1 MMQYRTLNPATEA
14 LVKDY
19 PLHTAAE
26 VEDAVAKA
34 HALFLSDWSQGPI
47 EPRLT
52 VLSKLADLLVE
63 RRDVFA
69 KAMSV
74 EMGKPIAQARS
85 ELKLCAGIARYYA
98 DHAKDFLKPVPYA
111 SDAGEAWVE
120 HHPIGCLLAVEPWNF
135 PIYQLVRVIAPAIA
149 VGNPVLFKHA
159 EIVPHCA
166 ELFETVVRDAGAPQ
180 GACTNL
186 YISPDQVAEL
196 IGDDRIQGVAL
207 TGSERAG
214 SAVAARASQQ
224 LKKTTLELG
233 GNDVFLVL
241 DDCDLDKAVKVGA
254 GARLYNAGQ
263 VCTAAKRFV
272 LHEKIADRF
281 LEAFSRQLQGAKMG
295 DPMDEGTTL
304 GPLSSKAALD
314 RLAGQVET
322 AVAKGAKLMFGGKQ
336 ADRPGYFFEPAIL
349 TGIARDNPAFY
360 EEFFGPVAQVYVVKD
375 DDEAVALAND
385 SHFGLGGS
393 IFSGDVARAKKLASR
408 IETGMVFIN
417 TATDSLPELPFGGIK
432 RSGFGR
438 ELGDVGI
445 LEFVNRK
452 LVVVSG

>member
-1 MMQYRTLNPATEA
+1 MRYRTLNPATET
-14 LVKDY
+14 LVKEY

-26 VEDAVAKA
+26 VEAAVAAA
-34 HALFLSDWSQGPI
+34 HGLYLSSWSQGPI
-47 EPRLT
+47 EPRLA
-52 VLSKLADLLVE
+52 VLAKVADLIAE
-63 RRDVFA
+63 RTGELA
-69 KAMSV
+69 KAMSI
-74 EMGKPIAQARS
+74 EMGKPIAQARN
-85 ELKLCAGIARYYA
+85 ELKLCADIARYYA
-98 DHAKDFLKPVPYA
+98 DYAQDFLKPTPYA
-111 SDAGEAWVE
+111 SSAGEAWVE
-120 HHPIGCLLAVEPWNF
+120 YHPIGCLLAIEPWNF
-135 PIYQLVRVIAPAIA
+135 PIYQLIRVIAPAIA

-159 EIVPHCA
+159 EITPHCA
-166 ELFETVVRDAGAPQ
+166 ELFETIVRDSGAPK

-186 YISPDQVAEL
+186 YISIDQVAEL

-214 SAVAARASQQ
+214 SAVAARASEK

-233 GNDVFLVL
+233 GADVFVVL
-241 DDCDLDKAVKVGA
+241 DDCDLDKAVKAGA

-263 VCTAAKRFV
+263 MCTAAKRFV
-272 LHEKIADRF
+272 LHEKIADPF
-281 LEAFSRQLQGAKMG
+281 LAAFSKHLQGARMG
-295 DPMDEGTTL
+295 DPLDETTTL
-304 GPLSSKAALD
+304 GPLSSKAALE
-314 RLAGQVET
+314 RLRDQVDA
-322 AVAKGAKLMFGGKQ
+322 AVAKGATLMFGGKP

-349 TGIARDNPAFY
+349 TGIERDNPAFY

-375 DDEAVALAND
+375 DDAAVALAND

-393 IFSGDVARAKKLASR
+393 IFSGDIERAKAMASR

-417 TATDSLPELPFGGIK
+417 AATDSLPELPFGGIK

>member
-1 MMQYRTLNPATEA
+1 
-14 LVKDY
+14 
-19 PLHTAAE
+19 
-26 VEDAVAKA
+26 
-34 HALFLSDWSQGPI
+34 
-47 EPRLT
+47 
-52 VLSKLADLLVE
+52 
-63 RRDVFA
+63 
-69 KAMSV
+69 
-74 EMGKPIAQARS
+74 
-85 ELKLCAGIARYYA
+85 
-98 DHAKDFLKPVPYA
+98 
-111 SDAGEAWVE
+111 
-120 HHPIGCLLAVEPWNF
+120 
-135 PIYQLVRVIAPAIA
+135 

-166 ELFETVVRDAGAPQ
+166 ELFETIVRDAGAPA

-186 YISPDQVAEL
+186 YISTDQVAEL

-214 SAVAARASQQ
+214 SAVAARASEK

-233 GNDVFLVL
+233 GNDVFVVL
-241 DDCDLDKAVKVGA
+241 DDCDLAKAVKTGA

-272 LHEKIADRF
+272 LHEKIADQF
-281 LEAFSRQLQGAKMG
+281 LAAFAKQLQSAKMG
-295 DPMDEGTTL
+295 DPLDETTTL
-304 GPLSSKAALD
+304 GPLSSKAALE
-314 RLAGQVET
+314 RLNQQVET
-322 AVAKGAKLMFGGKQ
+322 AVAKGAKLMFGGKP

-349 TGIARDNPAFY
+349 TVIARDNPAFY
-360 EEFFGPVAQVYVVKD
+360 EEFFGPVAQVYVVAN

-393 IFSGDVARAKKLASR
+393 IFSGDIARAKALASR

-417 TATDSLPELPFGGIK
+417 SATDSLPELPFGGIK

>member
-1 MMQYRTLNPATEA
+1 MIYRTLNPATED
-14 LVKDY
+14 LVKAY
-19 PLHTAAE
+19 PAHTATE
-26 VEDAVAKA
+26 VEQALATA
-34 HALFLSDWSQGPI
+34 HALYLSDWSQGPI
-47 EPRLT
+47 EPRLA
-52 VLSKLADLLVE
+52 VLSNLAGLISERAELL
-63 RRDVFA
+63 A
-69 KAMSV
+69 QTMSI
-74 EMGKPIAQARS
+74 EMGKPIVQARS
-85 ELKLCAGIARYYA
+85 ELKLCADIARYYA
-98 DHAKDFLKPVPYA
+98 DQAKDFLKPRPYA
-111 SDAGEAWVE
+111 SEAGEAWVE
-120 HHPIGCLLAVEPWNF
+120 YHPIGCLLAIEPWNF

-166 ELFETVVRDAGAPQ
+166 ELFETIVRDAGAPA

-186 YISPDQVAEL
+186 YISTDQVAEL

-214 SAVAARASQQ
+214 SAVAARASEK

-233 GNDVFLVL
+233 GNDVFVVL
-241 DDCDLDKAVKVGA
+241 DDCDLAKAVKTGA

-272 LHEKIADRF
+272 LHEKIADQF
-281 LEAFSRQLQGAKMG
+281 LAAFAKQLQSAKMG
-295 DPMDEGTTL
+295 DPLDETTTL
-304 GPLSSKAALD
+304 GPLSSKAALE
-314 RLAGQVET
+314 RLNHQVET
-322 AVAKGAKLMFGGKQ
+322 AVAKGAKLMFGGKP

-360 EEFFGPVAQVYVVKD
+360 EEFFGPVAQVYVVAN

-393 IFSGDVARAKKLASR
+393 IFSGDIARAKALASR

-417 TATDSLPELPFGGIK
+417 SATDSLPELPFGGIK

>member
-1 MMQYRTLNPATEA
+1 MSYRTLNPATEA
-14 LVKDY
+14 LVKEY

-26 VEDAVAKA
+26 VEQAVATA
-34 HALFLSDWSQGPI
+34 HGLFLSGWSQGPI
-47 EPRLT
+47 EPRLA
-52 VLSKLADLLVE
+52 VLAKLGDLIAE
-63 RRDVFA
+63 RSGELA
-69 KAMSV
+69 KAMSI

-98 DHAKDFLKPVPYA
+98 DHAKDFLKPTPYA
-111 SDAGEAWVE
+111 SKAGEAWVE
-120 HHPIGCLLAVEPWNF
+120 YHPIGCLLAVEPWNF

-166 ELFETVVRDAGAPQ
+166 ELFETIVRDAGAPK

-186 YISPDQVAEL
+186 YISTDQVAEL

-214 SAVAARASQQ
+214 SAVAARASEK

-233 GNDVFLVL
+233 GNDVFVVL
-241 DDCDLDKAVKVGA
+241 DDCDLDKAVMTGA

-272 LHEKIADRF
+272 LHEKIADQF
-281 LEAFSRQLQGAKMG
+281 LAAFAKQLQGAKMG
-295 DPMDEGTTL
+295 DPLDETTTL
-304 GPLSSKAALD
+304 GPLSSKAALE
-314 RLAGQVET
+314 RLNQQVDT
-322 AVAKGAKLMFGGKQ
+322 AVAKGAKLMFGGKP

-349 TGIARDNPAFY
+349 TGINRDNPAFY
-360 EEFFGPVAQVYVVKD
+360 EEFFGPVAQVYVVAN
-375 DDEAVALAND
+375 DDEVVALAND

-393 IFSGDVARAKKLASR
+393 IFSRDIERAKALASR

-417 TATDSLPELPFGGIK
+417 SATDSLPELPFGGIK

-452 LVVVSG
+452 LVVVSS

>member
-1 MMQYRTLNPATEA
+1 MRYRTLNPATED
-14 LVKDY
+14 LVKEY
-19 PLHTAAE
+19 PLHTPAE
-26 VEDAVAKA
+26 VDKAVATA
-34 HALFLSDWSQGPI
+34 HALFLSRWSQGLI
-47 EPRLT
+47 EPRLA
-52 VLSKLADLLVE
+52 VLSKLADLIVE
-63 RRDVFA
+63 RTPELA
-69 KAMSV
+69 KAMSI
-74 EMGKPIAQARS
+74 EMGKPIGQARS
-85 ELKLCAGIARYYA
+85 ELKLCAEIARYYA
-98 DHAKDFLKPVPYA
+98 DHATAFLKPTPYA
-111 SDAGEAWVE
+111 SSAGEAWVE
-120 HHPIGCLLAVEPWNF
+120 YHPIGCLLAVEPWNF

-166 ELFETVVRDAGAPQ
+166 ELFETLVRDAGAPD

-186 YISPDQVAEL
+186 YISVDQVADL

-214 SAVAARASQQ
+214 SAVAARASEK
-224 LKKTTLELG
+224 LKKATLELG
-233 GNDVFLVL
+233 GNDVFVVL
-241 DDCDLDKAVKVGA
+241 DDCDLDKAVQTGA

-281 LEAFSRQLQGAKMG
+281 LAAFSNQLQAAKMG
-295 DPMDEGTTL
+295 DPLDPSTTL
-304 GPLSSKAALD
+304 GPLSSKAALE
-314 RLAGQVET
+314 RLSQQVDT
-322 AVAKGAKLMFGGKQ
+322 AVAKGATLMFGGKP

-349 TGIARDNPAFY
+349 TGIERNNPAFY
-360 EEFFGPVAQVYVVKD
+360 EEFFGPVAQVYVVAN
-375 DDEAVALAND
+375 DDEVVALAND

-393 IFSGDVARAKKLASR
+393 IFSKDIARAKALASR

-417 TATDSLPELPFGGIK
+417 SATDSLPELPFGGIK

-445 LEFVNRK
+445 MEFVNRK

>member
-1 MMQYRTLNPATEA
+1 MIYRTLNPATED
-14 LVKDY
+14 LVKAY
-19 PLHTAAE
+19 PAHTATE
-26 VEDAVAKA
+26 VEQALATA
-34 HALFLSDWSQGPI
+34 HALYLSDWSQGPI
-47 EPRLT
+47 EPRLA
-52 VLSKLADLLVE
+52 VLSNLAGLISERAELL
-63 RRDVFA
+63 A
-69 KAMSV
+69 QTMSI
-74 EMGKPIAQARS
+74 EMGKPIVQARS
-85 ELKLCAGIARYYA
+85 ELKLCADIARYYA
-98 DHAKDFLKPVPYA
+98 DQAKDFLKPKPYA
-111 SDAGEAWVE
+111 SEAGEAWVE
-120 HHPIGCLLAVEPWNF
+120 YHPIGCLLAIEPWNF

-166 ELFETVVRDAGAPQ
+166 ELFETIVRDAGAPA

-186 YISPDQVAEL
+186 YISTDQVAEL

-214 SAVAARASQQ
+214 SAVAARASEK

-233 GNDVFLVL
+233 GNDVFVVL
-241 DDCDLDKAVKVGA
+241 DDCDLAKAVKTGA

-272 LHEKIADRF
+272 LHEKIADQF
-281 LEAFSRQLQGAKMG
+281 LAAFAKQLQSAKMG
-295 DPMDEGTTL
+295 DPLDETTTL
-304 GPLSSKAALD
+304 GPLSSKAALE
-314 RLAGQVET
+314 RLNHQVET
-322 AVAKGAKLMFGGKQ
+322 AVAKGAKLMFGGKP

-360 EEFFGPVAQVYVVKD
+360 EEFFGPVAQVYVVAN

-393 IFSGDVARAKKLASR
+393 IFSGDIARAKALASR

-417 TATDSLPELPFGGIK
+417 SATDSLPELPFGGIK